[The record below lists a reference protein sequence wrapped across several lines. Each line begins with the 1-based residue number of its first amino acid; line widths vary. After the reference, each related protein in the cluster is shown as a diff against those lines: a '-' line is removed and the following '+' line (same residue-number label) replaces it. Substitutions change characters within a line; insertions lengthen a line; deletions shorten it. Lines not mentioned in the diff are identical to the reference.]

1 MALDTGKGHR
11 GLPIVRPRGTLSMSE
26 VKRVY
31 RRREYTERNRQG
43 GRVSQERR
51 EQGKRERGDL

>member
-26 VKRVY
+26 VNRVY
-31 RRREYTERNRQG
+31 RKKGEYTERNRQG
-43 GRVSQERR
+43 GRMSQER
-51 EQGKRERGDL
+51 